1 MRTNGYIIVLNAPGA
16 SLNEYGEVEFP
27 EAEWSEPIPA
37 SIKTNRDDWQA
48 QGEGGEYREAS
59 FTVLIE
65 RQIPLSTKTVRLERY
80 DEELGEFSIRSIE
93 PIPGQN
99 RVQIT
104 V

>member
-27 EAEWSEPIPA
+27 EAEWSDPIPA
-37 SIKTNRDDWQA
+37 HIRTNRDNRMEK
-48 QGEGGEYREAS
+48 GEGGEYRDAS
-59 FTVLIE
+59 YTILVE
-65 RQIPLSTKTVRLERY
+65 RAIPLGIKTVKVERLG
-80 DEELGEFSIRSIE
+80 EELGEFGIRSIE
-93 PIPGQN
+93 PVPGQN